1 MFTTAKGQYLSLGSK
16 DGAISEK
23 VFENYPYYHNFSE
36 SYHDATNLIY
46 PLLVAETTRVYKFV
60 QNFSTVNT
68 LIEDIQLQD

>member
-46 PLLVAETTRVYKFV
+46 PLLVAETT
-60 QNFSTVNT
+60 ST
-68 LIEDIQLQD
+68 